1 MMTTMTDDDDAR
13 DAQARG
19 VTAGYRE
26 DVAEESF
33 VVRGA
38 RGDARGRGETLDGW
52 GRTSGLP
59 SPRLGRETKTPRT
72 PTTRL
77 TEDAR

>member
-1 MMTTMTDDDDAR
+1 MTTRATHRHVVLPPDIAKMLPKNRLLSEVRAET
-13 DAQARG
+13 
-19 VTAGYRE
+19 RE
-26 DVAEESF
+26 
-33 VVRGA
+33 
-38 RGDARGRGETLDGW
+38 GRGETLDGW

-59 SPRLGRETKTPRT
+59 SPRLGLETKTPRT